1 MMRNMKD
8 NDCILGYQQLS
19 NDIYFK
25 RKYKLREKNGKF
37 WFQIP
42 GCVGNW
48 GKFPKLWDDREGGE
62 YEVTQIHDVKRQT
75 GTQKRWVKAGYED
88 YF

>member
-1 MMRNMKD
+1 MRNMKD

-42 GCVGNW
+42 GCVGN
-48 GKFPKLWDDREGGE
+48 
-62 YEVTQIHDVKRQT
+62 
-75 GTQKRWVKAGYED
+75 
-88 YF
+88 